1 MKKYVLKINGSKL
14 ENMKL
19 TEVQEKILQAIVD
32 IAEENHDFTVY
43 IVNQNITDKLNLGS
57 RATVGKVINKLVEN
71 NLLIRRSASCYK
83 FNTDYVE
90 FKEVAEKKTDKAF
103 THNKIDI
110 SAAEEFL
117 PVAKWLNDVATSEDV
132 QSYCVAYRTLTS
144 KKNCFSENERLVAK
158 AYLVDKVNKF
168 GLAPVVDRI
177 NCSCNRCDLTD
188 LISIISASI
197 TLI

>member
-14 ENMKL
+14 EEMRL
-19 TEVQEKILQAIVD
+19 TGVQEKILQAIVD

-90 FKEVAEKKTDKAF
+90 FKEVAEKKTDKAYN
-103 THNKIDI
+103 TAKIDI
-110 SAAEEFL
+110 SSAEEFL
-117 PVAKWLNDVATSEDV
+117 PVAEWLNDVATSEDV
-132 QSYCVAYRTLTS
+132 QSYNIAYRTLTS
-144 KKNCFSENERLVAK
+144 KKNCFTENERLVAK
-158 AYLVDKVNKF
+158 AYLVEK
-168 GLAPVVDRI
+168 
-177 NCSCNRCDLTD
+177 CNRYGMEEVIEKINKTCNNCDLIE
-188 LISIISASI
+188 LISIIS
-197 TLI
+197 